1 VGKVAL
7 DRSDL
12 SLDHLRHDWG
22 VGLFARI
29 GGREVARIYLGFG
42 MYGFSWKRSE
52 GLKSLGGLADRS
64 IWSETGEQGTPT
76 LDFSRQD

>member
-1 VGKVAL
+1 M
-7 DRSDL
+7 R
-12 SLDHLRHDWG
+12 W
-22 VGLFARI
+22 FAIACCLLTLIACKRER
-29 GGREVARIYLGFG
+29 REVRL
-42 MYGFSWKRSE
+42 YGFSWKRSE